1 MVVFDYIKNPQEI
14 YAESFKRLK
23 AESNLDI
30 LPPNLQD
37 IAIRMVHATGNPAI
51 ISMMAFSDNMHEA
64 GFNALQRG
72 KPILCDAE
80 MVAHGIIKR
89 MLPAGNKIICMLKD
103 ARVLDLS
110 KTLGTTRSAAAVEL
124 WQDHLD
130 SAIVAIGNAPTALFY
145 LLEKII
151 NEGWAKPALIIGCPI
166 GYVGASES
174 KDALIQHAKGIQFL
188 TVQGRMGGSAMTASA
203 VNALVGANDLKRW
216 T

>member
-1 MVVFDYIKNPQEI
+1 M
-14 YAESFKRLK
+14 RLD
-23 AESNLDI
+23 L
-30 LPPNLQD
+30 
-37 IAIRMVHATGNPAI
+37 
-51 ISMMAFSDNMHEA
+51 MHYKEA
-64 GFNALQRG
+64 SQSC
-72 KPILCDAE
+72 CDAE

-89 MLPAGNKIICMLKD
+89 MLPAGNEVICMLND
-103 ARVLDLS
+103 TRVLELS
-110 KTLGTTRSAAAVEL
+110 KTLATTRSAAAVEL

-130 SAIVAIGNAPTALFY
+130 GAIVAIGNAPTTLFY

-151 NEGWAKPALIIGCPI
+151 NDGWAKPALIIGCPI

-174 KDALIQHAKGIQFL
+174 KDALIQHAKDIEFL